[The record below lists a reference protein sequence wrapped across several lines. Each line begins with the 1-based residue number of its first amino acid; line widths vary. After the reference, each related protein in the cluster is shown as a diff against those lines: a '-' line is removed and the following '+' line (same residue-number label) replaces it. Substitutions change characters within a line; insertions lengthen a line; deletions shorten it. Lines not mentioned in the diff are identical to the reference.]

1 MNQKELLEKKNDLVT
16 RAEETL
22 NKAKAENRELTDAEM
37 AELAEIRDN
46 VRKIVK
52 ALDLDDFFDREGSNS
67 GKKPAPASGTDDG
80 EENGEKP
87 KEEMSED
94 TRAKCGQ
101 EVKETRAFE
110 NYIRGIVT
118 NERANNMTFGD
129 NGAVVPTTIA
139 NRIIKKVYNIC
150 PILEKSTKYNV
161 KGTLELPYYD
171 VNTTTITVAYQDE
184 FSALTSSS
192 GNFDSITLTGYL
204 AGALTKISRS
214 LINNSQFDIVAF
226 IVDEMAYSIKRFIEN
241 ELLNGTPGNPPSTP
255 SKVLGLYGLTNYIT
269 AASQTVITADEVVQL
284 HDKIKDEF
292 QANAM
297 WIMSPAT
304 RTALRLLKATTGY
317 YLLNDDVSS
326 PFGTTLLGKPV
337 YVSDNMPDMAAGK
350 NAIFYGDFRGLA
362 TKFNEEL
369 SIEVLREKYADEH
382 AVGVIGWFEFD
393 SKVEDAQKIAKLV
406 MASA

>member
-1 MNQKELLEKKNDLVT
+1 MNQKELMEKKNDLIT

-22 NKAKAENRELTDAEM
+22 NKAKAEKRELTDAEM

-52 ALDLDDFFDREGSNS
+52 ALDLDDFFDREGRNN
-67 GKKPAPASGTDDG
+67 GKKPEPQ
-80 EENGEKP
+80 NMEKGS
-87 KEEMSED
+87 EEMSED

-110 NYIRGIVT
+110 DFLRGRVT
-118 NERANNMTFGD
+118 NERTNMTFDD

-150 PILEKSTKYNV
+150 PILERSTKYNV

-171 VNTTTITVAYQDE
+171 VDTTTITVAYKDE

-192 GNFDSITLTGYL
+192 GKFDSITLTGYL

-226 IVDEMAYSIKRFIEN
+226 VVDEMAYAIKRFIEN

-284 HDKIKDEF
+284 HDRVKDEF
-292 QANAM
+292 QDNAM

-362 TKFNEEL
+362 TKFSEEL

-382 AVGVIGWFEFD
+382 AIGVIGWFEFD

>member
-1 MNQKELLEKKNDLVT
+1 MNQKELIEKKNDLIT
-16 RAEETL
+16 RAEDTL
-22 NKAKAENRELTDAEM
+22 NKAKTEERELTDAEM

-46 VRKIVK
+46 VKRIKDMLEMSDFFKSEGQKPMIEEK
-52 ALDLDDFFDREGSNS
+52 ALNNVEE
-67 GKKPAPASGTDDG
+67 KMV
-80 EENGEKP
+80 ENGNEK
-87 KEEMSED
+87 
-94 TRAKCGQ
+94 AAA
-101 EVKETRAFE
+101 ETRCFE

-118 NERANNMTFGD
+118 NERNNMTFGD

-139 NRIIKKVYNIC
+139 NRIIKKVYDIC
-150 PILEKSTKYNV
+150 PILERSTKYNI

-171 VNTTTITVAYQDE
+171 TSTTTISVAYKDE
-184 FSALTSSS
+184 FSTLTSSS
-192 GNFDSITLTGYL
+192 GTFNSITLTGYL

-226 IVDEMAYSIKRFIEN
+226 VVDEMAYAIKRFIEN
-241 ELLNGTPGNPPSTP
+241 ELLNGTPGNPPTTP
-255 SKVLGLYGLTNYIT
+255 SKVLGLYGLTNYMT

-284 HDKIKDEF
+284 HDRIKDEF
-292 QANAM
+292 QENAI

-337 YVSDNMPDMAAGK
+337 YVSDNMPNMAAGK

>member
-1 MNQKELLEKKNDLVT
+1 MNQKELIEKKNDLIT
-16 RAEETL
+16 RAEDTL
-22 NKAKAENRELTDAEM
+22 NKAKTEERELTDAEM

-46 VRKIVK
+46 VKKIKDMLEMSDFFKSEGQKPMIEEK
-52 ALDLDDFFDREGSNS
+52 ALN
-67 GKKPAPASGTDDG
+67 
-80 EENGEKP
+80 
-87 KEEMSED
+87 KEEEKM
-94 TRAKCGQ
+94 
-101 EVKETRAFE
+101 VKNSNEKAAAETRCFE

-118 NERANNMTFGD
+118 HERDNNMTFGD

-139 NRIIKKVYNIC
+139 NRIIKKVYDIC
-150 PILEKSTKYNV
+150 PILERSTKYNI

-171 VNTTTITVAYQDE
+171 TSTTTISVAYKDE

-192 GNFDSITLTGYL
+192 GTFNSITLTGYL

-226 IVDEMAYSIKRFIEN
+226 VVDEMAYAIKRFIEN
-241 ELLNGTPGNPPSTP
+241 ELLNGTPGNPPTTP

-269 AASQTVITADEVVQL
+269 AAAQTAVTADEVVQL

-292 QANAM
+292 QENAI

-337 YVSDNMPDMAAGK
+337 YVSDNMPNMAAGK

>member
-52 ALDLDDFFDREGSNS
+52 ALDLDDFFDREGSGK
-67 GKKPAPASGTDDG
+67 GKKMAPASE

-110 NYIRGIVT
+110 DFLRGRVT
-118 NERANNMTFGD
+118 NERTNMTFDD

-150 PILEKSTKYNV
+150 PILERSTKYNV

-171 VNTTTITVAYQDE
+171 VDTTTITVAYKDE

-192 GNFDSITLTGYL
+192 GKFDSITLTGYL

-226 IVDEMAYSIKRFIEN
+226 VVDEMAYAIKRFIEN

-284 HDKIKDEF
+284 HDRVKDEF
-292 QANAM
+292 QDNAM

-362 TKFNEEL
+362 TKFSEEL

-382 AVGVIGWFEFD
+382 AIGVIGWFEFD

>member
-52 ALDLDDFFDREGSNS
+52 ALDLDDFFDREGRNN
-67 GKKPAPASGTDDG
+67 GKKPEPQ
-80 EENGEKP
+80 NMEKES
-87 KEEMSED
+87 EEMSED

-110 NYIRGIVT
+110 DFLRGRVT
-118 NERANNMTFGD
+118 NERTNMTFDD

-150 PILEKSTKYNV
+150 PILERSTKYNV

-171 VNTTTITVAYQDE
+171 VDTTTITVAYKDE

-192 GNFDSITLTGYL
+192 GKFDSITLTGYL

-226 IVDEMAYSIKRFIEN
+226 VVDEMAYAIKRFIEN

-284 HDKIKDEF
+284 HDRVKDEF
-292 QANAM
+292 QDNAI

>member
-1 MNQKELLEKKNDLVT
+1 MNQKELMEKKNDLIT
-16 RAEETL
+16 RAEDTL
-22 NKAKAENRELTDAEM
+22 NKAKTEERELTDAEM

-46 VRKIVK
+46 VKKIKDMLEMSDFFKSEGQKPMIEEK
-52 ALDLDDFFDREGSNS
+52 ALNNVEEKMVENSN
-67 GKKPAPASGTDDG
+67 
-80 EENGEKP
+80 EK
-87 KEEMSED
+87 
-94 TRAKCGQ
+94 AAA
-101 EVKETRAFE
+101 ETRCFE

-118 NERANNMTFGD
+118 HERDNNMTFGD

-139 NRIIKKVYNIC
+139 NRIIKKVYDIC
-150 PILEKSTKYNV
+150 PILERSTKYNV

-171 VNTTTITVAYQDE
+171 TSTTTISVAYKDE

-192 GNFDSITLTGYL
+192 GTFNSITLTGYL

-226 IVDEMAYSIKRFIEN
+226 VVDEMAYAIKRFIEN
-241 ELLNGTPGNPPSTP
+241 ELLNGTPGNPPTTP

-269 AASQTVITADEVVQL
+269 AAAQTAVTADEVVQL

-292 QANAM
+292 QENAI

-337 YVSDNMPDMAAGK
+337 YVSDNMPNMAAGK

>member
-1 MNQKELLEKKNDLVT
+1 MNQKELIEKKNDLIT
-16 RAEETL
+16 RAEDTL
-22 NKAKAENRELTDAEM
+22 NKAKAEERELTDAEM

-46 VRKIVK
+46 VKKIK
-52 ALDLDDFFDREGSNS
+52 DML
-67 GKKPAPASGTDDG
+67 
-80 EENGEKP
+80 
-87 KEEMSED
+87 EMSEFFKGEGQKPKIEEMALEKVEEKMTD
-94 TRAKCGQ
+94 DNKDRAAN
-101 EVKETRAFE
+101 ETRSFE
-110 NYIRGIVT
+110 NYIRGIIT
-118 NERANNMTFGD
+118 NERNNMTFGD

-150 PILEKSTKYNV
+150 PILDRSTKYNV

-171 VNTTTITVAYQDE
+171 TDTTTISVAYKDE

-192 GNFDSITLTGYL
+192 GTFNSITLTGYL

-226 IVDEMAYSIKRFIEN
+226 VVDEMAYAIKRFIEN
-241 ELLNGTPGNPPSTP
+241 ELLNGTPGNPPTTP

-269 AASQTVITADEVVQL
+269 AAAQTAVTADEVVQL

-292 QANAM
+292 QENAI

-337 YVSDNMPDMAAGK
+337 YVSDNMPNMAAGN

>member
-1 MNQKELLEKKNDLVT
+1 MNQKELIEKKNDLIT
-16 RAEETL
+16 RAEDTL
-22 NKAKAENRELTDAEM
+22 NKAKTEERELTDAEM

-46 VRKIVK
+46 VKRIKDMLEMSDFFKSEGPRPMIEEK
-52 ALDLDDFFDREGSNS
+52 ALN
-67 GKKPAPASGTDDG
+67 
-80 EENGEKP
+80 
-87 KEEMSED
+87 KEEEKMVENSNEK
-94 TRAKCGQ
+94 AAA
-101 EVKETRAFE
+101 ETRCFE

-118 NERANNMTFGD
+118 HGRDNNMTFGD

-139 NRIIKKVYNIC
+139 NRIIKKVYDIC
-150 PILEKSTKYNV
+150 PILERSTKYNI

-171 VNTTTITVAYQDE
+171 TSTTTISVAYKDE

-192 GNFDSITLTGYL
+192 GTFNSITLTGYL

-226 IVDEMAYSIKRFIEN
+226 VVDEMAYAIKRFIEN
-241 ELLNGTPGNPPSTP
+241 ELLNGTPGNPPTTP

-284 HDKIKDEF
+284 HDRVKDEF
-292 QANAM
+292 QDNAM

>member
-52 ALDLDDFFDREGSNS
+52 ALDLDDFFDREGRMN
-67 GKKPAPASGTDDG
+67 GRKPEKSTVSTAEGSMAEDERASC
-80 EENGEKP
+80 N
-87 KEEMSED
+87 
-94 TRAKCGQ
+94 Q
-101 EVKETRAFE
+101 EVKERRAFE
-110 NYIRGIVT
+110 NYVRGIVT
-118 NERANNMTFGD
+118 NERDNNMTFGD

-139 NRIIKKVYNIC
+139 NRIIRKVYNIC
-150 PILEKSTKYNV
+150 PILERSTKYNI

-171 VNTTTITVAYQDE
+171 VDTTTITVAYQDE

-192 GNFDSITLTGYL
+192 GKFDSITLTGYL

-226 IVDEMAYSIKRFIEN
+226 VVDQMAYSIKRFIEN
-241 ELLNGTPGNPPSTP
+241 ELLNGTPGNPPATP

-292 QANAM
+292 QDNAI

-382 AVGVIGWFEFD
+382 AIGVIGWFEFD

>member
-1 MNQKELLEKKNDLVT
+1 MNQKELIEKKNDLIT
-16 RAEETL
+16 RAEDTL
-22 NKAKAENRELTDAEM
+22 NKAKTEERELTDAEM

-46 VRKIVK
+46 VKRIKDMLEMSDFFKSEGPRPMIEEK
-52 ALDLDDFFDREGSNS
+52 ALNKVEEKMVENSN
-67 GKKPAPASGTDDG
+67 
-80 EENGEKP
+80 EK
-87 KEEMSED
+87 
-94 TRAKCGQ
+94 AAA
-101 EVKETRAFE
+101 ETRCFE

-118 NERANNMTFGD
+118 HERDNNMTFGD

-139 NRIIKKVYNIC
+139 NRIIKKVYDIC
-150 PILEKSTKYNV
+150 PILERSTKYNI

-171 VNTTTITVAYQDE
+171 TNTTTISVAYKDE

-192 GNFDSITLTGYL
+192 GTFNSITLTGYL

-226 IVDEMAYSIKRFIEN
+226 VVDEMAYAIKRFIEN
-241 ELLNGTPGNPPSTP
+241 ELLNGTPGNPPTTP

-269 AASQTVITADEVVQL
+269 AAAQTAVTADEVVQL
-284 HDKIKDEF
+284 HDRIKDEF
-292 QANAM
+292 QENAI

-337 YVSDNMPDMAAGK
+337 YVSDNMPNIAAGK

>member
-52 ALDLDDFFDREGSNS
+52 ALDLDDFFDREGRNN
-67 GKKPAPASGTDDG
+67 GKKPEPQ
-80 EENGEKP
+80 NMEKES
-87 KEEMSED
+87 EEMSED

-110 NYIRGIVT
+110 DFLRGRVT
-118 NERANNMTFGD
+118 NERTNMTFDD

-150 PILEKSTKYNV
+150 PILERSTKYNV

-171 VNTTTITVAYQDE
+171 VDTTTITVAYKDE

-192 GNFDSITLTGYL
+192 GKFDSITLTGYL

-226 IVDEMAYSIKRFIEN
+226 VVDEMAYAIKRFIEN

-284 HDKIKDEF
+284 HDRVKDEF
-292 QANAM
+292 QDNAI

-362 TKFNEEL
+362 TKFSEEL

>member
-52 ALDLDDFFDREGSNS
+52 ALDIEDFFDREGRNNGRKPMPTPPVENS
-67 GKKPAPASGTDDG
+67 EVMD
-80 EENGEKP
+80 
-87 KEEMSED
+87 ED
-94 TRAKCGQ
+94 TRAGCGKD
-101 EVKETRAFE
+101 VKETRAFE

-118 NERANNMTFGD
+118 HERDNNMTFGD

-150 PILEKSTKYNV
+150 PILERSTKYNV

-171 VNTTTITVAYQDE
+171 TNTTTITVAYKDE
-184 FSALTSSS
+184 FSALTSAS
-192 GNFDSITLTGYL
+192 GTFNTISLTGYL

-226 IVDEMAYSIKRFIEN
+226 VVDEMSYAIKRFIEK
-241 ELLNGTPGNPPSTP
+241 ELLNGTPGNPPTTP
-255 SKVLGLYGLTNYIT
+255 SKVLGLYGLTNYLT

-292 QANAM
+292 QENAM

-304 RTALRLLKATTGY
+304 RTALRLLKGTTGY
-317 YLLNDDVSS
+317 YLLNDDISS

>member
-1 MNQKELLEKKNDLVT
+1 MNQKELMEKKNDLIT

-22 NKAKAENRELTDAEM
+22 NKAKAEKRELTDAEM

-52 ALDLDDFFDREGSNS
+52 ALDLDEFFDREGRNN
-67 GKKPAPASGTDDG
+67 GKKPESQ
-80 EENGEKP
+80 NMEKGS
-87 KEEMSED
+87 EEMSED

-110 NYIRGIVT
+110 DFLRGRVT
-118 NERANNMTFGD
+118 NERTNMTFDD

-150 PILEKSTKYNV
+150 PILERSTKYNV

-171 VNTTTITVAYQDE
+171 VDTTTITVAYKDE

-192 GNFDSITLTGYL
+192 GKFDSITLTGYL

-226 IVDEMAYSIKRFIEN
+226 VVDEMAYAIKRFIEN

-284 HDKIKDEF
+284 HDRVKDEF
-292 QANAM
+292 QDNAM

-362 TKFNEEL
+362 TKFSEEL

-382 AVGVIGWFEFD
+382 AIGVIGWFEFD

>member
-1 MNQKELLEKKNDLVT
+1 MNQKELMEKKNDLIT

-22 NKAKAENRELTDAEM
+22 NKAKAEKRELTDAEM

-52 ALDLDDFFDREGSNS
+52 ALDLDEFFDREGRNN
-67 GKKPAPASGTDDG
+67 GKKPESQ
-80 EENGEKP
+80 NMEKGS
-87 KEEMSED
+87 EEMSED

-110 NYIRGIVT
+110 DFLRGRVT
-118 NERANNMTFGD
+118 NERTNMTFDD

-150 PILEKSTKYNV
+150 PILERSTKYNV

-171 VNTTTITVAYQDE
+171 VDTTTITVAYKDE

-192 GNFDSITLTGYL
+192 GKFDSITLTGYL

-226 IVDEMAYSIKRFIEN
+226 VVDEMAYAIKRFIEN

-284 HDKIKDEF
+284 HDRVKDEF
-292 QANAM
+292 QDNAM

-362 TKFNEEL
+362 TKFSEEL

>member
-52 ALDLDDFFDREGSNS
+52 ALDLDDFFDREGRNN
-67 GKKPAPASGTDDG
+67 GKKPEPQ
-80 EENGEKP
+80 NMEKGS
-87 KEEMSED
+87 EEMSED

-110 NYIRGIVT
+110 DFLRGRVT
-118 NERANNMTFGD
+118 NERTNMTFDD

-150 PILEKSTKYNV
+150 PILERSTKYNV

-171 VNTTTITVAYQDE
+171 VDTTTITVAYKDE

-192 GNFDSITLTGYL
+192 GKFDSITLTGYL

-226 IVDEMAYSIKRFIEN
+226 VVDEMAYAIKRFIEN

-284 HDKIKDEF
+284 HDRVKDEF
-292 QANAM
+292 QDNAM

-362 TKFNEEL
+362 TKFSEEL

-382 AVGVIGWFEFD
+382 AIGVIGWFEFD

>member
-1 MNQKELLEKKNDLVT
+1 MNQKELMEKKNDLIT
-16 RAEETL
+16 RAEDTL
-22 NKAKAENRELTDAEM
+22 NKAKTEERELTDAEM

-46 VRKIVK
+46 VKKIKDMLEMSDFFKSEGQKPMIEEK
-52 ALDLDDFFDREGSNS
+52 ALNNVEEKMVENSN
-67 GKKPAPASGTDDG
+67 
-80 EENGEKP
+80 EK
-87 KEEMSED
+87 
-94 TRAKCGQ
+94 AAA
-101 EVKETRAFE
+101 ETRCFE

-118 NERANNMTFGD
+118 HERDNNMTFGD

-139 NRIIKKVYNIC
+139 NRIIKKVYDIC
-150 PILEKSTKYNV
+150 PILERSTKYNI

-171 VNTTTITVAYQDE
+171 TSTTTISVAYKDE

-192 GNFDSITLTGYL
+192 GTFNSITLTGYL

-226 IVDEMAYSIKRFIEN
+226 VVDEMAYAIKRFIEN
-241 ELLNGTPGNPPSTP
+241 ELLNGTPGNPPTTP

-269 AASQTVITADEVVQL
+269 AAAQTAVTADEVVQL

-292 QANAM
+292 QENAI

-337 YVSDNMPDMAAGK
+337 YVSDNMPNMAAGK

>member
-52 ALDLDDFFDREGSNS
+52 ALDIEDFFDREGRNGS
-67 GKKPAPASGTDDG
+67 KKPMPTPQ
-80 EENGEKP
+80 ENTEAM
-87 KEEMSED
+87 EED
-94 TRAKCGQ
+94 TRANCGKD
-101 EVKETRAFE
+101 VKEIRAFE

-118 NERANNMTFGD
+118 HERDNNMTFGD

-150 PILEKSTKYNV
+150 PILERSTKYNV

-171 VNTTTITVAYQDE
+171 TNTTTITVAYKDE
-184 FSALTSSS
+184 FSALTSAS
-192 GNFDSITLTGYL
+192 GTFNSISLTGYL

-226 IVDEMAYSIKRFIEN
+226 VVDEMSYAIKRFIEK
-241 ELLNGTPGNPPSTP
+241 ELLNGTPGNPPTTP
-255 SKVLGLYGLTNYIT
+255 SKVLGLYGLTNYLT
-269 AASQTVITADEVVQL
+269 AAAQTVITADEVVQL

-292 QANAM
+292 QENAI

-304 RTALRLLKATTGY
+304 RTALRLLKSTTGY
-317 YLLNDDVSS
+317 YLLNDDISS

>member
-52 ALDLDDFFDREGSNS
+52 ALDLDDFFDREGRNN
-67 GKKPAPASGTDDG
+67 GKKPEPQ
-80 EENGEKP
+80 NMEKES
-87 KEEMSED
+87 EEMSED

-110 NYIRGIVT
+110 DFLRGRVT
-118 NERANNMTFGD
+118 NERTNMTFDD

-150 PILEKSTKYNV
+150 PILERSTKYNV

-171 VNTTTITVAYQDE
+171 VDTTTITVAYKDE

-192 GNFDSITLTGYL
+192 GKFDSITLTGYL

-226 IVDEMAYSIKRFIEN
+226 VVDEMAYAIKRFIEN

-284 HDKIKDEF
+284 HDRVKDEF
-292 QANAM
+292 QDNAM

-362 TKFNEEL
+362 TKFSEEL
-369 SIEVLREKYADEH
+369 SIEVLREKYADEL

>member
-22 NKAKAENRELTDAEM
+22 NKAKAENRELADAEM
-37 AELAEIRDN
+37 AELAEIRDK

-52 ALDLDDFFDREGSNS
+52 ALDLDDFFDREGRMN
-67 GKKPAPASGTDDG
+67 GRKPEKSTVSTAEGSMAEDERASC
-80 EENGEKP
+80 N
-87 KEEMSED
+87 
-94 TRAKCGQ
+94 Q
-101 EVKETRAFE
+101 EVKERRAFE
-110 NYIRGIVT
+110 NYVRGIVT
-118 NERANNMTFGD
+118 NERDNNMTFGD

-139 NRIIKKVYNIC
+139 NRIIRKVYNIC
-150 PILEKSTKYNV
+150 PILERSTKYNI

-171 VNTTTITVAYQDE
+171 VDTTTITVAYQDE

-192 GNFDSITLTGYL
+192 GKFDSITLTGYL

-226 IVDEMAYSIKRFIEN
+226 VVDQMAYSIKRFIEN
-241 ELLNGTPGNPPSTP
+241 ELLNGTPGNPPATP

-269 AASQTVITADEVVQL
+269 AASQTAITADEVVQL
-284 HDKIKDEF
+284 HDRIKDEF
-292 QANAM
+292 QDNAI

-382 AVGVIGWFEFD
+382 AIGVIGWFEFD

>member
-1 MNQKELLEKKNDLVT
+1 MNQKELIEKKNDLIT
-16 RAEETL
+16 RAEDTL
-22 NKAKAENRELTDAEM
+22 NKAKTEERELTDAEM

-46 VRKIVK
+46 VKKIKDMLEMSDFFKSEGQKPMIEEK
-52 ALDLDDFFDREGSNS
+52 ALE
-67 GKKPAPASGTDDG
+67 KG
-80 EENGEKP
+80 EEKMIDDNK
-87 KEEMSED
+87 D
-94 TRAKCGQ
+94 RAAN
-101 EVKETRAFE
+101 ETRSFE

-118 NERANNMTFGD
+118 NERTNMTFGD

-139 NRIIKKVYNIC
+139 NRIIKKVYDIC
-150 PILEKSTKYNV
+150 PILERSTKYNV

-171 VNTTTITVAYQDE
+171 TSTTTISVAYKDE

-192 GNFDSITLTGYL
+192 GTFNSITLTGYL

-226 IVDEMAYSIKRFIEN
+226 VVDEMAYAIKRFIEN

-269 AASQTVITADEVVQL
+269 AAAQTAVTADEVVQL

-292 QANAM
+292 QENAI

-337 YVSDNMPDMAAGK
+337 YVSDNMPNMAAGN

>member
-1 MNQKELLEKKNDLVT
+1 MNQKELMEKKNDLIT

-22 NKAKAENRELTDAEM
+22 NKAKAEKRELTDAEM

-52 ALDLDDFFDREGSNS
+52 ALDLDDFFDREGRNN
-67 GKKPAPASGTDDG
+67 GKKPEPQ
-80 EENGEKP
+80 NMEKGS
-87 KEEMSED
+87 EEMSEE

-110 NYIRGIVT
+110 DFLRGRVT
-118 NERANNMTFGD
+118 NERTNMTFDD

-150 PILEKSTKYNV
+150 PILERSTKYNV

-171 VNTTTITVAYQDE
+171 VDTTTITVAYKDE

-192 GNFDSITLTGYL
+192 GKFDSITLTGYL

-226 IVDEMAYSIKRFIEN
+226 VVDEMAYAIKRFIEN

-284 HDKIKDEF
+284 HDRVKDEF
-292 QANAM
+292 QDNAM

-326 PFGTTLLGKPV
+326 PFGTV

-362 TKFNEEL
+362 TKFSEEL
-369 SIEVLREKYADEH
+369 SIEVLREKYAEGH
-382 AVGVIGWFEFD
+382 AIGVIGWFEFD